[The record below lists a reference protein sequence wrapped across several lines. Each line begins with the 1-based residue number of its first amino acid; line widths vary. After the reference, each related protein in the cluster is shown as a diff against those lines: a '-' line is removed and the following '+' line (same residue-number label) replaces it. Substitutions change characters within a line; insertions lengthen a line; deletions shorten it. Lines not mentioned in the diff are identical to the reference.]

1 VALPDKLKRFE
12 VEPLHKI
19 WFDGAI
25 TVGLGL
31 IVIKNVLLA
40 PLHVIPP
47 PVYCDNTEIVDVI
60 GDVPELLAV
69 NEDILPTPVD
79 PRPMLTLL
87 LFQV

>member
-1 VALPDKLKRFE
+1 MRFD

-19 WFDGAI
+19 WFGGAI

-60 GDVPELLAV
+60 GNVPELAAV
-69 NEDILPTPVD
+69 NEGIFPIPVA
-79 PRPMLTLL
+79 PRPMLVLL